1 MRIWQRSTV
10 IIMFERIVVG
20 LIIGFVSAFAF
31 KDTAKNSE
39 QQNTNVF
46 QIFMALI
53 ALAFIGSSFMFGAV
67 FGLMAIGEIAIG
79 FWVAKNITKQSRTS

>member
-1 MRIWQRSTV
+1 
-10 IIMFERIVVG
+10 MFERIVVG

-31 KDTAKNSE
+31 KDTAENSD

-46 QIFMALI
+46 QIFMGLV

-67 FGLMAIGEIAIG
+67 FGLMAIAEIAIG
-79 FWVAKNITKQSRTS
+79 FWVAKNITKQSRTG